1 MKIIQSDMDRR
12 SMSHRRPQTPPRP
25 GRPGSQGRSVSSPQ
39 LRVEG
44 NGSPRHP
51 YASILSESV
60 DDWQSDHDALEDY
73 GEDEIVYDDDEDE
86 FGLPSISSMRRKGKT
101 KDRPKSQKQND
112 DASPKYGGNLSL
124 GYDLTMRPRAN
135 SSDIAEERNVRLY
148 PSNKSEGKILRPQYK
163 EILRGGFPQHTVFFV
178 SKH

>member
-112 DASPKYGGNLSL
+112 DVSPKYGGNLSL

-135 SSDIAEERNVRLY
+135 SSDIAEERNVPLY